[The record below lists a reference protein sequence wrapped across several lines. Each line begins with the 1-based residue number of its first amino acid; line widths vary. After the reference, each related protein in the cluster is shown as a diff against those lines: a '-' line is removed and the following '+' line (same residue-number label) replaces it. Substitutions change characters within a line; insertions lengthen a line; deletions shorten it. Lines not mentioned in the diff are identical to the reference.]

1 MLHPFFCIPASL
13 SFPSG
18 NTSFLK
24 TFPVLFTFSCCY
36 CLVAKSRL
44 TLRNLNGNSNNDN
57 SNNLHKIKCF
67 QTQVLEILFSNC
79 DGNPDDPRYAFI
91 NIWVITEIKK
101 SKNDLRE
108 CTGI

>member
-13 SFPSG
+13 SFSSG

-24 TFPVLFTFSCCY
+24 TFPVLFTFFCCY

-44 TLRNLNGNSNNDN
+44 TIRNLNGNSNNDT
-57 SNNLHKIKCF
+57 SNNLHKSKCF
-67 QTQVLEILFSNC
+67 QTQVLEVLFCNRG
-79 DGNPDDPRYAFI
+79 GNPDDPRYAFI

-101 SKNDLRE
+101 SKNDLTE